1 MIDAGLIIAY
11 VLVGISILAAVG
23 LPLVQAAGNLKS
35 LKKAGI
41 SVGGLLVL
49 FLVCYALSSDDTM
62 GSKMVT
68 AAGAKRVGAG
78 LLSFYVLLAIALV
91 SIVYTEISK
100 ISK

>member
-23 LPLVQAAGNLKS
+23 LPLLQAMGNIKS

-41 SVGGLLVL
+41 SIGGLIVIYLI
-49 FLVCYALSSDDTM
+49 CYAISSDDTM

-78 LLSFYVLLAIALV
+78 ILTFYVLLFVALV
-91 SIVYTEISK
+91 SIIYTEFSK